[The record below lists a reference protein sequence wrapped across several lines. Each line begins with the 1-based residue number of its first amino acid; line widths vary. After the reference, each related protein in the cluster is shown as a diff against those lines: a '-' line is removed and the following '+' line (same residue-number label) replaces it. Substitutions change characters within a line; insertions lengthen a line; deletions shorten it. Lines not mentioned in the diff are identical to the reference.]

1 MTPFSDLAYKVIY
14 PDSFNFNAGTKTVTK
29 LDWVNG
35 KCFIPGLTSK
45 NASDVDI
52 FVKGISP
59 DKDHSYIHLISL
71 GSMEWYG
78 PNKRGDGFN
87 ESGYEFR
94 PPKPCDK
101 NHITINL
108 EGGLKEFHNPGF
120 MSNGK
125 VYREHHSILSGGEP
139 QGEVVF
145 ATYNEPM
152 HRGELIIKLE
162 NDKWSDDIAKIEKGE
177 PTYYSMGAL
186 CKTDTCAICGKTVSP
201 NSPDRCSHLK
211 DHILEIDAD
220 GNQSVAITD
229 HPIFYDISRVARPAD
244 KIAFSLAKVASE
256 ANGASDIVSLPT
268 MPTTLLDTLNNRMRV
283 DRLNLITKVASEER
297 VITIN
302 SQLPVKLHD
311 AEDEEV
317 IKKIKTE
324 DVPKVIFILKKHRAV
339 LPPPTFMRLVG
350 GEESSINEAM
360 PLIGECLSGI
370 FNKILK
376 APFLK
381 DFLEDGTYEG
391 EECFDRDL
399 FNTVLPL
406 INKYSLQDEPVKRRV
421 IRVILSPSAKVA
433 SDKLVITPSVYSLAQ
448 KLATE
453 YARYQLSFL
462 TENSDTAAMR
472 LTLANNHANVL
483 S

>member
-1 MTPFSDLAYKVIY
+1 MNFNEMAYKVIY
-14 PDSFNFNAGTKTVTK
+14 PDSFNFQAGTKTVSK
-29 LDWVNG
+29 LDYSNG
-35 KCFIPGLTSK
+35 KWYVPGLTSK
-45 NASDVDI
+45 TASDIDI
-52 FVKGISP
+52 FVSGIKP

-71 GSMEWYG
+71 GAYEWYG

-87 ESGYEFR
+87 ESGYTFR
-94 PPKPCDK
+94 PPHPCDK
-101 NHITINL
+101 DHITIDL

-152 HRGELIIKLE
+152 HRGELVIKLE
-162 NDKWSDDIAKIEKGE
+162 NDKWADDIAKIEEGK

-186 CKTDTCAICGKTVSP
+186 CKNDVCSICGKRISP
-201 NSPDRCSHLK
+201 NSDERCSHLK
-211 DHILEIDAD
+211 DHVLEIDAD
-220 GNQSVAITD
+220 GNQAVAITD

-256 ANGASDIVSLPT
+256 DDFVNSVVPLPT
-268 MPTTLLDTLNNRMRV
+268 MPATLLDTLNNRMRV
-283 DRLNLITKVASEER
+283 NRLDLMTKIASEEKY
-297 VITIN
+297 ITVN
-302 SQLPVKLHD
+302 NQLPVKLSD
-311 AEDEEV
+311 SEDEEV

-339 LPPPTFMRLVG
+339 LPPTTFIRLVG
-350 GEESSINEAM
+350 GEDTGIESAM

-370 FNKILK
+370 FGKMLHSPN
-376 APFLK
+376 LK
-381 DFLEDGTYEG
+381 DFIEDGTYEG
-391 EECFDRDL
+391 EECCDNDL

-406 INKYSLQDEPVKRRV
+406 INKYSLNEEPVRRRI
-421 IRVILSPSAKVA
+421 IRVVISPSIKMASEGKVFTRK
-433 SDKLVITPSVYSLAQ
+433 SYSLAQ
-448 KLATE
+448 KLAAE

-462 TENSDTAAMR
+462 TTNNDVESIR
-472 LTLANNHANVL
+472 LTLANNHANILV
-483 S
+483 

>member
-1 MTPFSDLAYKVIY
+1 MFKDFAYKVVY
-14 PDSFNFNAGTKTVTK
+14 PDSFNFHAGTKTVTK

-35 KCFIPGLTSK
+35 KAFIPTLSTK
-45 NASDVDI
+45 TASDVDI
-52 FVKGISP
+52 FVKGIQP

-71 GSMEWYG
+71 GALEWYG

-87 ESGYEFR
+87 ESGYTFR

-101 NHITINL
+101 DHITIQL
-108 EGGLKEFHNPGF
+108 DGGLKEFHNPGF

-125 VYREHHSILSGGEP
+125 VYREHHSILSGGTP

-152 HRGELIIKLE
+152 HRGELVIKLE
-162 NDKWSDDIAKIEKGE
+162 NDKWADDIEKIEKGE

-211 DHILEIDAD
+211 DHILEIDPD
-220 GNQSVAITD
+220 GNQAVAITD

-256 ANGASDIVSLPT
+256 FDTTEPTAVLPV
-268 MPTTLLDTLNNRMRV
+268 MPTSLLDTLNNRMRV

-297 VITIN
+297 CCTVST
-302 SQLPVKLHD
+302 QLPVKLTD
-311 AEDEEV
+311 SEDEDI

-339 LPPPTFMRLVG
+339 LPPPTFIRLVG
-350 GEESSINEAM
+350 GEDSSAINDAM
-360 PLIGECLSGI
+360 PMIGECLQGI
-370 FNKILK
+370 FGRMLHSTG
-376 APFLK
+376 LR

-406 INKYSLQDEPVKRRV
+406 INKYSLEDEPVKRRI
-421 IRVILSPSAKVA
+421 IRV
-433 SDKLVITPSVYSLAQ
+433 VITPSAKLASDKRICTPQALSLAQ

-462 TENSDTAAMR
+462 TDNSDTASIR

-483 S
+483 L

>member
-1 MTPFSDLAYKVIY
+1 MYSINDMAYKVIY
-14 PDSFNFNAGTKTVTK
+14 PDSFNFHAGTKTVSK
-29 LDWVNG
+29 LDFVNG
-35 KCFIPGLTSK
+35 KAFIPTLSTK
-45 NASDVDI
+45 TASDVDV
-52 FVKGISP
+52 FVKGITP

-71 GSMEWYG
+71 GALEWYG

-87 ESGYEFR
+87 ESSYTFS

-101 NHITINL
+101 DHVTINL
-108 EGGLKEFHNPGF
+108 EGGLKEFHNSGF
-120 MSNGK
+120 MANGK
-125 VYREHHSILSGGEP
+125 VYREHHSILSGGTP

-162 NDKWSDDIAKIEKGE
+162 NDKWADDINKIEKGE

-186 CKTDTCAICGKTVSP
+186 CKTDTCSICGKTVSP

-211 DHILEIDAD
+211 DHVLEIDSA
-220 GNQSVAITD
+220 GNQVVAITD

-256 ANGASDIVSLPT
+256 NDGTADPVLSV
-268 MPTTLLDTLNNRMRV
+268 MPTTLLDTINNRMHVNRF
-283 DRLNLITKVASEER
+283 DLMTKIAAEER

-302 SQLPVKLHD
+302 NQLPVKLHD

-317 IKKIKTE
+317 IKNIKQE
-324 DVPKVIFILKKHRAV
+324 DVPKVIFILKKNRTV
-339 LPPPTFMRLVG
+339 LPPPTFMRLIG
-350 GEESSINEAM
+350 GSDASIGEAM

-370 FNKILK
+370 FNRL
-376 APFLK
+376 LGSSDLR
-381 DFLEDGTYEG
+381 DFIEDGTYEG
-391 EECFDRDL
+391 EECYDRDL
-399 FNTVLPL
+399 FNTVMPL
-406 INKYSLQDEPVKRRV
+406 INKYSLEDEPVKRRI
-421 IRVILSPSAKVA
+421 IRVIISPGVKMAT
-433 SDKLVITPSVYSLAQ
+433 DKRIVTKNAYNLAN

-462 TENSDTAAMR
+462 TENRDTAAMR
-472 LTLANNHANVL
+472 LTLANNHANVIV
-483 S
+483 